1 VNSGY
6 LREFLITKCKCL
18 VSNPLVSIFL
28 NYALSYKLGIVNL
41 RGCFLDFAYF
51 FIHMRL
57 REFRLVKLIVAV
69 STIAN
74 NINENILL
82 ELLSVFDCEFAD
94 SVDRLWIISIYM
106 NNWCIKCF
114 SYVTAVKRASS
125 VNRVRSETNLIID
138 DHMDRTSN

>member
-1 VNSGY
+1 
-6 LREFLITKCKCL
+6 
-18 VSNPLVSIFL
+18 
-28 NYALSYKLGIVNL
+28 
-41 RGCFLDFAYF
+41 
-51 FIHMRL
+51 MRL